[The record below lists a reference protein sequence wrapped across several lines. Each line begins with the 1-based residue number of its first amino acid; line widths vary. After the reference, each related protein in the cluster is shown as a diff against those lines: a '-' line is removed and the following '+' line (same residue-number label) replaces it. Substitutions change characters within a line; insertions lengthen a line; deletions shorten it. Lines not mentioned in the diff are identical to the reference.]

1 MKIIYNL
8 SATRRILGLNLNAQV
23 RIEIWDKVV
32 WVHVKGQR
40 PTFLS
45 KKLYHQHFAQ
55 YRREGAKA
63 VKIHFVNGFKAQGAK
78 EVYDLDPQ
86 DTHIECSCQD
96 YANQRELWGKG
107 CCKHGYA
114 LLGMFG
120 YSSLQDYVVSKGG

>member
-1 MKIIYNL
+1 MKIMYNVA
-8 SATRRILGLNLNAQV
+8 ATRRILNLPPNAQV
-23 RIEIWDKVV
+23 KIQIWDKVI
-32 WVHVKGQR
+32 WVHVKGKR

-45 KKLYHQHFAQ
+45 KKLYHDHFAQ
-55 YRREGAKA
+55 FRREGAKG
-63 VKIHFVNGFKAQGAK
+63 VKISFVDGFKAQGVK

-86 DTHIECSCQD
+86 DTHIECGCQD
-96 YANQRELWGKG
+96 FAFQKEAWGRG